1 MIQSYKDLEVY
12 KKSYQSALEMHQV
25 TLQFPK
31 QETYEL
37 GSQLR
42 RAATSIPLNI
52 AEGYG
57 KEDTKG
63 EIKRY
68 LRIAKGSCSEL
79 SVLLEICKDVGYI
92 EEIWQERYEREIEEI
107 SRMLYGLIKSIK

>member
-1 MIQSYKDLEVY
+1 
-12 KKSYQSALEMHQV
+12 MHQV

-57 KEDTKG
+57 RKDSVAEFKQF
-63 EIKRY
+63 
-68 LRIAKGSCSEL
+68 LLIAQGSTNEVK
-79 SVLLEICKDVGYI
+79 VLLEMIKDLGYMESTKFEEMYDRYDHLAKQLYRLI
-92 EEIWQERYEREIEEI
+92 ESW
-107 SRMLYGLIKSIK
+107 K